1 MVLLGLLF
9 ALGCVDPVD
18 GAIDDTASDCEAG
31 RFVGECAPDFTLP
44 DHLGG
49 EWTLAELRGQVVVL
63 DFNAE
68 WCVPCNQFAPE
79 VAEKAPQ
86 WEEQGAVVLNVLV
99 YDQQSNLPDVSDAQR
114 WADKHSLPIP
124 VLPDV
129 DGSVRVAYR
138 PLDGLPATFVIDQDG
153 VVFSKHHGLPGAS
166 AVIEESLDA
175 LLGAD

>member
-1 MVLLGLLF
+1 MLLGLLF
-9 ALGCVDPVD
+9 AVGCTTTVDRAGGD
-18 GAIDDTASDCEAG
+18 SAAACEVG
-31 RFVGECAPDFTLP
+31 RFVGDCAPDFTLP

-49 EWTLAELRGQVVVL
+49 EWTLSELRGEVVVL

-99 YDQQSNLPDVSDAQR
+99 YDQQSNLPDIEDAQR
-114 WADKHSLPIP
+114 WATKHSLPIP

-129 DGSVRVAYR
+129 DGSVRVSYR
-138 PLDGLPATFVIDQDG
+138 PLDGLPATFVVDTDG
-153 VVFSKHHGLPGAS
+153 VVYSKHHGLPGAS
-166 AVIEESLDA
+166 DVIEQSLDD